1 VIMNKQY
8 TQLSSEERDRIAVL
22 RAEGKKSS
30 KIAQILGRNKSTICR
45 ELKRNKS
52 SVYDVYL
59 SHKAHERAAKRKREA
74 AQRPRLK
81 DKVIMCYVIEKLR
94 LGWSPEQIAGR
105 IPQELPGQAI
115 SHEAIYQF
123 IYDKQTLKGVD
134 LRPYLPRK
142 HRKRLPRGHSRK
154 HRNLHIPQRVSI
166 NERPAHINERL
177 EYGHWEADTMIARQ
191 SVSSLAV
198 LLERLSRRLHIAKL
212 PAQSA
217 RNLRTA
223 INRRL
228 SRHPHHLR
236 KSITYDNG
244 AENVEH
250 MLTNKVLG
258 TQSYF
263 CEPYHSW
270 EKGSVEHALSLIRR
284 FLPKKTNLDTITKE
298 QVKWIESLL
307 NDRPRKCLSYKTPN
321 EVFNQAVALA
331 P

>member
-1 VIMNKQY
+1 MNKTY
-8 TQLSSEERDRIAVL
+8 IQLTSEERDRIAVL
-22 RAEGKKSS
+22 RAQGKHSS
-30 KIAQILGRNKSTICR
+30 DIARILGRNKSTICR

-52 SVYDVYL
+52 PVYGIYL
-59 SHKAHERAAKRKREA
+59 SHKAHERAAKRKYEA

-81 DKVIMCYVIEKLR
+81 DSAIMGYVIEKLR

-105 IPQELPGQAI
+105 IGHEFPGQTI

-123 IYDKQTLKGVD
+123 IYNKQTLNELD
-134 LRPYLPRK
+134 LRPLLARK

-154 HRNLHIPQRVSI
+154 HRKLHIPQRVSI
-166 NERPAHINERL
+166 NERPAHINERR
-177 EYGHWEADTMIARQ
+177 EYGHWEADTMIARR
-191 SVSSLAV
+191 SVSSLGV
-198 LLERLSRRLHIAKL
+198 LLERLTRRMHIAKL
-212 PAQSA
+212 PAQTA

-228 SRHPHHLR
+228 GRHPQHMR

-270 EKGSVEHALSLIRR
+270 EKGAVENGLSLIRR
-284 FLPKKTNLDTITKE
+284 FLPKKTNFDTITKE
-298 QVKWIESLL
+298 EVKQIETLL
-307 NDRPRKCLSYKTPN
+307 NNRPRKCLRFKTPN
-321 EVFNQAVALA
+321 EVFNQVVALA

>member
-1 VIMNKQY
+1 MNTRY
-8 TQLSSEERDRIAVL
+8 IQLTSEERDRIAVL
-22 RAEGKKSS
+22 RAQGTNLSD
-30 KIAQILGRNKSTICR
+30 IARILGRNKSTLCR

-52 SVYDVYL
+52 PVYGIYL
-59 SHKAHERAAKRKREA
+59 SHKAHERAAKRKYEA
-74 AQRPRLK
+74 ALRPRLK
-81 DKVIMCYVIEKLR
+81 DTAIMGYVIEKLR

-105 IPQELPGQAI
+105 IAQELAGQAI

-123 IYDKQTLKGVD
+123 IYDKQTLKAMD
-134 LRPYLPRK
+134 LRPLLPRR

-154 HRNLHIPQRVSI
+154 HRKLHIPQRVSI
-166 NERPAHINERL
+166 NERPAVINDRR

-191 SVSSLAV
+191 SISSLGV
-198 LLERLSRRLHIAKL
+198 VLERLSRRMHIAKL
-212 PAQSA
+212 PAQTA

-228 SRHPHHLR
+228 GRHPQHLR

-250 MLTNKVLG
+250 MMINKVLG

-270 EKGSVEHALSLIRR
+270 EKGAVEHGLSLIRR
-284 FLPKKTNLDTITKE
+284 FLPKKTNFDTITKE
-298 QVKWIESLL
+298 EVKQIETLL
-307 NDRPRKCLSYKTPN
+307 NNRPRKCLSYKTPN
-321 EVFNQAVALA
+321 EVFNQVVALA